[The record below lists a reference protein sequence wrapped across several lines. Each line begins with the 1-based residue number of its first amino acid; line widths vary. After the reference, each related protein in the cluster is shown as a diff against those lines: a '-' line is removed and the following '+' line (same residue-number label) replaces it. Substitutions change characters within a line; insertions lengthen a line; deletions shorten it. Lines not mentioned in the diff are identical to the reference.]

1 MFIPQGSI
9 GSYVA
14 QVDKISS
21 DSTSWSDA
29 WRVAG
34 VGFGVVFLVLI
45 ILAVAI
51 WVTGVVVKKLE
62 IREKN
67 KEAKKAEEKKAL

>member
-1 MFIPQGSI
+1 VINPASI
-9 GSYVA
+9 SLNGAEVA
-14 QVDKISS
+14 DKLSK
-21 DSTSWSDA
+21 TSQDWSDA
-29 WRVAG
+29 WQVAG

-51 WVTGVVVKKLE
+51 WITGIVVKKME

-67 KEAKKAEEKKAL
+67 KEIKEAEEKKT

>member
-1 MFIPQGSI
+1 MVFPQGAV
-9 GSYVA
+9 GSYAA
-14 QVDKISS
+14 QIDKISS
-21 DSTSWSDA
+21 DSTRWGDA

-51 WVTGVVVKKLE
+51 WITGIVTKRLE
-62 IREKN
+62 DNN
-67 KEAKKAEEKKAL
+67 KAKQAEEKKAS

>member
-1 MFIPQGSI
+1 MINPASTDAGL
-9 GSYVA
+9 VA
-14 QVDKISS
+14 KISS
-21 DSTSWSDA
+21 GSQDWGDA
-29 WRVAG
+29 GQVAG

-51 WVTGVVVKKLE
+51 WVTGIAVTKLE

-67 KEAKKAEEKKAL
+67 KEAKKAEEKKVL

>member
-1 MFIPQGSI
+1 MKNI
-9 GSYVA
+9 Y
-14 QVDKISS
+14 
-21 DSTSWSDA
+21 
-29 WRVAG
+29 
-34 VGFGVVFLVLI
+34 FGI